1 MLRLDRKI
9 LLGTKQNMSL
19 SPSKRLGLIIARN
32 DAALARDPDQRRE
45 INVAMLKKLQ
55 AQQFGIEE
63 RGITEERTGRDLNKE
78 QAFREAARREE
89 LEAVVYGRYGEILDN
104 AALTQAWGA
113 GPVLAYLATSSPLH
127 GRLMSKSDA
136 LRRYAG
142 AAGYDGAEGLP
153 RFLFGGGL
161 SVDEAAQA
169 LFEEGL
175 ISDGHVDTMWQ
186 AIHDELNTATRYR
199 EFKETAK
206 EELKRAK
213 NTAHEEAAEWRREA
227 DEIQKVDHSPKAQ
240 QLRDLRTLDL
250 MISALLPE
258 IRAKV
263 GGFVKL
269 AEFSTDEARFKE
281 IGRRREKISKL
292 LERFLADENRDSI
305 EPSLEQ
311 APMPDGSPLPDT
323 PVLRNPASVLSSSS
337 LLAFGMAAWC
347 IVLAAVDFH
356 ARWPYEVSK
365 WGICAGSIV
374 LARHFEKGSW
384 RFLLVC
390 ILAVIFNPIAPIH
403 FANAWHTVDGIAAVG
418 FVAVSPVLGDK
429 WPKAVGL
436 FIYSII
442 AWWFVGPRIWKA
454 DKWVKIGR
462 DVQAAGGG
470 CPSVDRH
477 IRRIEDESFRE
488 RCWGFGFLIV
498 RWILTAYALKPLLK

>member
-1 MLRLDRKI
+1 
-9 LLGTKQNMSL
+9 
-19 SPSKRLGLIIARN
+19 
-32 DAALARDPDQRRE
+32 
-45 INVAMLKKLQ
+45 
-55 AQQFGIEE
+55 
-63 RGITEERTGRDLNKE
+63 
-78 QAFREAARREE
+78 
-89 LEAVVYGRYGEILDN
+89 
-104 AALTQAWGA
+104 
-113 GPVLAYLATSSPLH
+113 
-127 GRLMSKSDA
+127 MSKSDA

-250 MISALLPE
+250 MMSALPPE

-292 LERFLADENRDSI
+292 LEDFIVEENAAALDRLI
-305 EPSLEQ
+305 EKATPNGGKGKKLG
-311 APMPDGSPLPDT
+311 GSPLPDT
-323 PVLRNPASVLSSSS
+323 LPLRISDSVLSSSS
-337 LLAFGMAAWC
+337 VIAVGMAAWC
-347 IVLAAVDFH
+347 VSLALLEFNPPFRFSSV
-356 ARWPYEVSK
+356 RWPFQLSQ
-365 WGICAGSIV
+365 WAICAGSALLGLRFGRNTWRGIV
-374 LARHFEKGSW
+374 
-384 RFLLVC
+384 
-390 ILAVIFNPIAPIH
+390 ILIVAVLFNPIAPIR
-403 FANAWHTVDGIAAVG
+403 FDQAWSAVEWIAAAALISTTEV
-418 FVAVSPVLGDK
+418 V
-429 WPKAVGL
+429 
-436 FIYSII
+436 
-442 AWWFVGPRIWKA
+442 R
-454 DKWVKIGR
+454 R
-462 DVQAAGGG
+462 CAGGIIG
-470 CPSVDRH
+470 KS
-477 IRRIEDESFRE
+477 
-488 RCWGFGFLIV
+488 
-498 RWILTAYALKPLLK
+498 